1 MTISKV
7 KALRAVL
14 SEKRTTFLFGA
25 GASVPFFS
33 SLGKIEEYMT
43 SKDITEEGKRL
54 VMFAFYYIAI
64 KDNSILVEYIKK
76 GESENHLDSG
86 SSVMNQYSR
95 FIFNCV
101 EFLKL
106 RNSRVSQEELISLL
120 RIMICFLK

>member
-25 GASVPFFS
+25 GASVPFFK
-33 SLGKIEEYMT
+33 LRKIEEYMT

-64 KDNSILVEYIKK
+64 KDNSILVEYIK
-76 GESENHLDSG
+76 
-86 SSVMNQYSR
+86 R
-95 FIFNCV
+95 
-101 EFLKL
+101 
-106 RNSRVSQEELISLL
+106 
-120 RIMICFLK
+120 

>member
-7 KALRAVL
+7 KVLELFFQRKERHSYLEQVLRYH
-14 SEKRTTFLFGA
+14 
-25 GASVPFFS
+25 FS

-76 GESENHLDSG
+76 VNRKTTWILG
-86 SSVMNQYSR
+86 
-95 FIFNCV
+95 
-101 EFLKL
+101 
-106 RNSRVSQEELISLL
+106 LL
-120 RIMICFLK
+120 